1 MEENKYEE
9 AKKIFVAVDC
19 IIFGF
24 DDGVLKLLVFNR
36 RVEPLKG
43 SWSLIGSF
51 VAPNESAQEAGKRV
65 LYEITGLHDIFMEEL
80 KTYTD
85 VERDPGARCISI
97 GQYALIRLDNQNKKL
112 AAAYGANWYEVSKL
126 PNLVLDHNQMVI
138 DALQRLRN
146 MAQFYP
152 IGLELLPKKFT
163 IPQLQSLYEEI
174 FQKKFDSR
182 NFRKKLL
189 SLNILIQL
197 KEKDKSNSKKGAF
210 LYEFDYAKYRK
221 LKNKGFSFSLF
232 KI

>member
-1 MEENKYEE
+1 MEENRYEA

-24 DDGVLKLLVFNR
+24 DDGVLKLLVFER
-36 RVEPLKG
+36 RVEPFKG

-51 VAPNESAQEAGKRV
+51 VSPNESAQEAGKRV
-65 LYEITGLHDIFMEEL
+65 LFEITGLHDIFMEEL

-85 VERDPGARCISI
+85 VARDPGARCISI
-97 GQYALIRLDNQNKKL
+97 VQYALIRLDHQNKKL
-112 AAAYGANWYEVSKL
+112 ADAYGAHWFEVSKL
-126 PNLVLDHNQMVI
+126 PDLVLDHNQMVI
-138 DALQRLRN
+138 DALQRLKN

-189 SLNILIQL
+189 SLHILIQL
-197 KEKDKSNSKKGAF
+197 KEKDKSTSKKGAF

-221 LKNKGFSFSLF
+221 LKTKGFSFSLF